1 MDRREILAAIQKG
14 TIERNVG
21 GQLNPEQAKAF
32 IQEVQEKSAF
42 GSAIGSEQRT
52 APKGTVDKMGN
63 GSRLVRGR
71 KENTDDG
78 YRAGI
83 STDEIEYDAKDLWL
97 PFEVTEDFFHE
108 NIEGQSA
115 EAKILNR
122 MTRQFALD
130 LDDLNINGDEE
141 DADAFVGLDDGLI
154 KLATASTSTHHV
166 EGAKVKSAEGKE
178 LGGAMAKELFFQL
191 KYAMPNKYVN
201 SGGLRWLMSPNRWTT
216 WIEYLT
222 NRQTGAGDA
231 ALMAKELWPLGI
243 PPFVGYSSDES
254 APMPGIAA
262 WPDDLIMLA
271 DLSNFT
277 RVITWDIQR
286 YRVTGDTD
294 WELAT
299 RRKRGYV
306 FFIKQDFI
314 VQEDDAV
321 AYCDELSAIT
331 A

>member
-1 MDRREILAAIQKG
+1 MDRREVLAEIQKS

-21 GQLNPEQAKAF
+21 GQLNPGQAKAF

-42 GSAIGSEQRT
+42 GSAIGLETPRE
-52 APKGTVDKMGN
+52 PEGTIDKMGN

-83 STDEIEYDAKDLWL
+83 STSEIEYKSKDLWL

-108 NIEGQSA
+108 NIEGESA

-130 LDDLNINGDEE
+130 LDDLDINGDEASE
-141 DADAFVGLDDGLI
+141 DAFVSLDDGL
-154 KLATASTSTHHV
+154 LALAKGSEATHHV
-166 EGAKVKSAEGKE
+166 KGAKVKDAEGNE
-178 LGGAMAKELFFQL
+178 LKGAMGKELFFQL
-191 KYAMPNKYVN
+191 KYAMPNKHFN
-201 SGGLRWLMSPNRWTT
+201 SGGMRWLMSPNRWTT

-222 NRQTGAGDA
+222 NRETAAGDA
-231 ALMAKELWPLGI
+231 ALMAKELFPLGI
-243 PPFVGYSSDES
+243 PPFVGFSSDKS
-254 APMPGIAA
+254 APMPGIPA

-286 YRVTGDTD
+286 YRVTGETD

-306 FFIKQDFI
+306 FFIKKDFI
-314 VQEDDAV
+314 IQEDDAV
-321 AYCDELSAIT
+321 AYCDELSAIG
-331 A
+331 